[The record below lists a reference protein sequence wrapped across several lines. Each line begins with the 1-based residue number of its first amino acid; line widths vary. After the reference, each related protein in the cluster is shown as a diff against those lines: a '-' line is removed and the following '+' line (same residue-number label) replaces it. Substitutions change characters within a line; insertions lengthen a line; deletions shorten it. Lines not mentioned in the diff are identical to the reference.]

1 MKQMLPTSAKPPVT
15 FGAWLHAVG
24 SSCLMLAA
32 ACLLTTATATAPA
45 AAQSVAFPPAES
57 KPAPR
62 AKSPPKTETSGEDT
76 GIIPDYGPTM
86 RKTQSRVPPPP
97 PTLTVMYKLVY
108 GNTLSYTHPDGRVEE
123 FEQWKS
129 FQNDGFKIVQ
139 DTTARLKDGNNYVYT
154 TKPLSSDGFDPLDI
168 PLLYMTGDYD
178 FTFTDT
184 EVKHL
189 RQYLDD
195 GGTIFFNAARGRDEY
210 SFAVIREMRRIYPNK
225 RFMRMPLDHP
235 LFNTRYRL
243 KQVMS
248 MTNGVQSSQPPE
260 VYSIDIGT
268 RASAI
273 LIPLGMGTAWS
284 ATKYHPQ
291 GKHLVGE
298 SATRLGVNLLAYV
311 LGNTEYSRFL
321 AQEFKTYQGQT
332 RPGDVLRFA
341 NVKYSGSWDVNPVI
355 QNSVLSAV
363 NENTGI
369 AVDFSPHPVALDDKE
384 LGNFPLLFMT
394 GHYDFKLTEGEI
406 AGLRDHLTRGG
417 MLIASAAAG
426 LRPFDTAFKREM
438 QRVFPEGKMI
448 RLPSTHPVY
457 TSGWNPIEHVTY
469 TAPALRDDP
478 SLSQPDFEA
487 LFVDGRIVV
496 LYSPYDIMSGV
507 NRESNAY
514 AKGVIPEDAT
524 RLLINA
530 ITYSL
535 TN

>member
-1 MKQMLPTSAKPPVT
+1 MMDSKQP
-15 FGAWLHAVG
+15 HAING
-24 SSCLMLAA
+24 LTPALRRSSRLCCSVLMLT
-32 ACLLTTATATAPA
+32 ACTLWFSSIPTTAS
-45 AAQSVAFPPAES
+45 AQGVSFPPAES

-62 AKSPPKTETSGEDT
+62 AKSPPKTESSGEDT

-86 RKTQSRVPPPP
+86 RKTQTRVPPPP
-97 PTLTVMYKLVY
+97 PTLTVMYKLIY
-108 GNTLSYTHPDGRVEE
+108 GSTLSYTHPDGRVEK

-139 DTTARLKDGNNYVYT
+139 DSTTRLNDGNNYVYT
-154 TKPLSSDGFDPLDI
+154 TKPLSSNGFDPLDI

-189 RQYLDD
+189 HQYIDD

-210 SFAVIREMRRIYPNK
+210 SFAVIREMRRLYPNK
-225 RFMRMPLDHP
+225 RFMRLPLDHP

-243 KQVMS
+243 SQVMT
-248 MTNGVQSSQPPE
+248 MTNGVQASQPPE
-260 VYSIDIGT
+260 VYAIDIGT
-268 RASAI
+268 RAAAI
-273 LIPLGMGTAWS
+273 LIPMGMGTAWS
-284 ATKYHPQ
+284 GTQYHPQ

-321 AQEFKTYQGQT
+321 AQEFKTYRGQT
-332 RPGDVLRFA
+332 RAGDVLRFA
-341 NVKYSGSWDVNPVI
+341 PVKYSGSWDVNPVL

-369 AVDFSPHPVALDDKE
+369 NVDFSPHAIALDEKE
-384 LGNFPLLFMT
+384 LGNYPLLFMT
-394 GHYDFKLTEGEI
+394 GHYDFKFTEPELV
-406 AGLRDHLTRGG
+406 GLRDHLTRGG
-417 MLIASAAAG
+417 VLIASAAAG
-426 LRPFDTAFKREM
+426 LKPFDTAFRREI
-438 QRVFPEGKMI
+438 QRVFPDGKLM
-448 RLPSTHPVY
+448 RLPVTHPVF
-457 TSGWNPIEHVTY
+457 TSGWNPVENVIY
-469 TAPALRDDP
+469 TQPALRDNP
-478 SLSQPDFEA
+478 SLSQPDLEA